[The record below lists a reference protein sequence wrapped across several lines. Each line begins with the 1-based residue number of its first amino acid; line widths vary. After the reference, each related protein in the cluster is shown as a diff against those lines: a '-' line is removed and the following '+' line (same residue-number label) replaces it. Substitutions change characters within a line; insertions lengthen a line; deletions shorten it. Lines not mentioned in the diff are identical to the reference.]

1 MQPQSGFN
9 AWEIK
14 QRMSNNVTLMEQ
26 AGQFQALVE
35 KTAFTDYDGNA
46 LDYEKGLQKNLALLK
61 NLRDRGGNLFLV
73 GNGGS
78 AAVVSHI
85 LTDFI
90 NVAKLN
96 ARTLHESSL
105 ISCMS
110 NDYGY
115 ENSFSEPLSTLA
127 REQDLLIAISSS
139 GRSPNIH
146 NAVKGIKKVGG
157 QAITLSGFGEDNPL
171 RSMGDLNVW
180 LDCESYGLVEIGHLF
195 YLHYLSGCLELKR
208 S

>member
-1 MQPQSGFN
+1 
-9 AWEIK
+9 
-14 QRMSNNVTLMEQ
+14 MSNNFTLMEHV
-26 AGQFQALVE
+26 GQFQSIVE
-35 KTAFTDYDGNA
+35 KTEFTDRDGND
-46 LDYEKGLQKNLALLK
+46 LDYEKGIQENLKMLE
-61 NLRDRGGNLFLV
+61 NLRDSGGNLFLV

-105 ISCMS
+105 LSCMS

-127 REQDLLIAISSS
+127 REKDLLVAVSSS

-146 NAVKGIKKVGG
+146 NAVKSIKKVGG
-157 QAITLSGFGEDNPL
+157 EAITLSGFDQDNSL
-171 RSMGDLNVW
+171 KSMGDLNIW
-180 LDCESYGLVEIGHLF
+180 LDSTSYGLVEIGHLF
-195 YLHYLSGCLELKR
+195 YLHYLSGRLEIKR
-208 S
+208 P

>member
-1 MQPQSGFN
+1 
-9 AWEIK
+9 
-14 QRMSNNVTLMEQ
+14 MSSNFTLIEQ
-26 AGQFQALVE
+26 VRQFQSLVE
-35 KTAFTDYDGNA
+35 KTEFTDQGGSS
-46 LDYEKGLQKNLALLK
+46 LEYEKGVQKNLKMLE

-90 NVAKLN
+90 NVARLN

-105 ISCMS
+105 LSCMS

-127 REQDLLIAISSS
+127 REKDLLIAISSS

-146 NAVKGIKKVGG
+146 NAVKSIKKAGG
-157 QAITLSGFGEDNPL
+157 EAITLSGFGQDNPL
-171 RSMGDLNVW
+171 RSMGDLNIW
-180 LDCESYGLVEIGHLF
+180 LDSKSYGMVEIGHLF
-195 YLHYLSGCLELKR
+195 YLHYLSGRLELKR
-208 S
+208 P

>member
-1 MQPQSGFN
+1 
-9 AWEIK
+9 
-14 QRMSNNVTLMEQ
+14 MSSNVTLMEQ

-35 KTAFTDYDGNA
+35 KAAFTDRDGNA
-46 LDYEKGLQKNLALLK
+46 LDYEEGIRKNLRMLEG
-61 NLRDRGGNLFLV
+61 LRDRGGNLFLV

-78 AAVVSHI
+78 AGVVSHI

-90 NVAKLN
+90 NVNKLN

-105 ISCMS
+105 LSCMS

-127 REQDLLIAISSS
+127 REKDLLIAVSSS

-146 NAVKGIKKVGG
+146 NAVKSVKKAGG
-157 QAITLSGFGEDNPL
+157 EAITLSGFGEDNQL
-171 RSMGDLNVW
+171 RSMGDLNIW
-180 LDCESYGLVEIGHLF
+180 LDSTSYGLVEIGHLF

>member
-1 MQPQSGFN
+1 
-9 AWEIK
+9 
-14 QRMSNNVTLMEQ
+14 MSSDFTLMEE
-26 AGQFQALVE
+26 AGQFQAIVE
-35 KTAFTDYDGNA
+35 KAEFSDHEGNS
-46 LDYEKGLQKNLALLK
+46 LDYEKGIQKNLGMLES
-61 NLRDRGGNLFLV
+61 LRDRGGNLFLV

-105 ISCMS
+105 LSCMS

-115 ENSFSEPLSTLA
+115 ENSFSEPLSILA
-127 REQDLLIAISSS
+127 RKNDLLIAISSS

-146 NAVKGIKKVGG
+146 NAVKSVKKAGG
-157 QAITLSGFGEDNPL
+157 EAITLSGFGEDNPL
-171 RSMGDLNVW
+171 RSMGDLNIW
-180 LDCESYGLVEIGHLF
+180 LDSTSYGLVEIGHLF
-195 YLHYLSGCLELKR
+195 YLHYLSGHLKLKGP
-208 S
+208 

>member
-1 MQPQSGFN
+1 
-9 AWEIK
+9 
-14 QRMSNNVTLMEQ
+14 MSSNVTLMEQ

-35 KTAFTDYDGNA
+35 KAAFTDRDGNA
-46 LDYEKGLQKNLALLK
+46 LGYEKGVQENLEMLEG
-61 NLRDRGGNLFLV
+61 LRDRGGNLFLV

-105 ISCMS
+105 LSCMS

-146 NAVKGIKKVGG
+146 NAIKSIKKAGG
-157 QAITLSGFGEDNPL
+157 KAITLSGFGEDNPL
-171 RSMGDLNVW
+171 RAMGDLNIW
-180 LDCESYGLVEIGHLF
+180 LDSKSYGLVEIGHLF
-195 YLHYLSGCLELKR
+195 YLHFISGRLELKR
-208 S
+208 P